1 MMSNAVKKPTGSGS
15 WARSVGATTRSKND
29 HLLEFVVGRL
39 KGQQV
44 QKPKKT
50 DDSKNHK

>member
-1 MMSNAVKKPTGSGS
+1 MSNTVKKPASSGG

-29 HLLEFVVGRL
+29 HLLELVVGRL

-44 QKPKKT
+44 DKPKKAE
-50 DDSKNHK
+50 DPKNHK